1 MVNLYFMLPSNEV
14 IIESKMTLL
23 VLGCYCFL
31 KAYKTM
37 INTLKK
43 VKSFEVNTK
52 RESLMIFNF
61 NALCETEKKMTC
73 FNEKSSRNRILMTA
87 ILLIYMYKS

>member
-14 IIESKMTLL
+14 IIEGKMTLL

-43 VKSFEVNTK
+43 VKSFDVNTK
-52 RESLMIFNF
+52 SESLMIF
-61 NALCETEKKMTC
+61 L
-73 FNEKSSRNRILMTA
+73 IL
-87 ILLIYMYKS
+87 IQLG

>member
-14 IIESKMTLL
+14 TIEGKMTLL
-23 VLGCYCFL
+23 VLGCYCLL
-31 KAYKTM
+31 KGYKTM

-43 VKSFEVNTK
+43 VKSFDLKTK

-61 NALCETEKKMTC
+61 NSHSETE
-73 FNEKSSRNRILMTA
+73 RNDLFQ
-87 ILLIYMYKS
+87 